1 MSTGMRPFDVLCVG
15 GGIVG
20 LATARAL
27 ARRFRCR
34 VALLEAESRLAAHQ
48 TGHNSGVLHSG
59 LYYRPGSRRARNCVE
74 GRRRLVAFCGRH
86 DIPHEVCGKLVI
98 ATTEAEIP
106 RLDELER
113 RGIAN
118 GLQGLVR
125 LDAAG
130 IAEHEPHAVGL
141 AALLVAETGIA
152 DFVAAARAI
161 GHEAQELGVE
171 LFLGSRVRA
180 VRATEHGVFADIGSR
195 EVPAAFLVNCAGL
208 QSDRVAELCG
218 VRPSVRIVPF
228 RGDYLELREDRRD
241 LVRNLIYPVP
251 DPQFPF
257 LGVHLTRRVDGSV
270 EAGPNAVLS
279 LDRNGYRR
287 RAVDLGDAWSSLSW
301 PGFWRMAARTWRLGG
316 RELLRAGSARRF
328 ARELRRFVP
337 SIEARDLVASGCGI
351 RAQALGRDGTL
362 VDDFVIERGTRSL
375 HVLNAPSPAATSALA
390 LADDVANLAAE
401 QFGLRPRVPT
411 AAFA

>member
-1 MSTGMRPFDVLCVG
+1 MSTGLRPFDVLCVG

-86 DIPHEVCGKLVI
+86 DIAHAVCGKLVI
-98 ATTEAEIP
+98 ATTEAELP
-106 RLDELER
+106 RLDELEQ

-130 IAEHEPHAVGL
+130 IVEHEPHAVGL
-141 AALLVAETGIA
+141 AALRVAETGIA

-180 VRATEHGVFADIGSR
+180 VRTTERGVFADIGSR
-195 EVPAAFLVNCAGL
+195 EVSAAFLVNCAGL

-279 LDRNGYRR
+279 LDRSGYRR
-287 RAVDLGDAWSSLSW
+287 RAVDLRDAWSSLSW
-301 PGFWRMAARTWRLGG
+301 PGFWRMAARTWRIGG
-316 RELLRAGSARRF
+316 RELLRGGSPRRF

-337 SIEARDLVASGCGI
+337 SIEARDLVPGGCGI

-401 QFGLRPRVPT
+401 QFGLRPRIPAT
-411 AAFA
+411 AFA

>member
-1 MSTGMRPFDVLCVG
+1 MSTGLRPFDVLCIG

-86 DIPHEVCGKLVI
+86 DIAHEVCGKLVI
-98 ATTEAEIP
+98 ATTPAELLQ
-106 RLDELER
+106 LDELER
-113 RGIAN
+113 RGKAN
-118 GLQGLVR
+118 GLQGLAR

-130 IAEHEPHAVGL
+130 IAEHEPHASGL
-141 AALLVAETGIA
+141 AALLVPETGIA
-152 DFVAAARAI
+152 DFVAVARAI

-180 VRATEHGVFADIGSR
+180 VRVTDRAVFADVGSR
-195 EVPAAFLVNCAGL
+195 EVAGAFLVNCAGL

-228 RGDYLELREDRRD
+228 RGDYLELAEDRRD

-279 LDRNGYRR
+279 LDRHGYRR
-287 RAVDLGDAWSSLSW
+287 RAFDAADTWSTLTW
-301 PGFWRMAARTWRLGG
+301 PGFWRMAARTWRVGG

-337 SIEARDLVASGCGI
+337 AIEARDLAPGGCGI
-351 RAQALGRDGTL
+351 RAQALGRDGKL
-362 VDDFVIERGTRSL
+362 VDDFAIERGTRSL

-390 LADDVANLAAE
+390 LADDIANLAAE
-401 QFGLRPRVPT
+401 QFALRPRVPV